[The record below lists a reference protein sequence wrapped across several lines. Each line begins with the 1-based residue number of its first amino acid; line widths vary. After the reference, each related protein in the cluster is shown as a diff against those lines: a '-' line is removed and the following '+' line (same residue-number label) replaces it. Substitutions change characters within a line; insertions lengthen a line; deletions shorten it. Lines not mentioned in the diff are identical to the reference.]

1 MITKEERDLLQKEI
15 KFYEGFPEK
24 ISNDEVTDCQFIRE
38 VQEFDFY
45 NNDVDIFMCRDFLL
59 APQKSD
65 TDVLPL
71 SLNLYGYYT
80 EKHISIRAFDKQK
93 EYFPLY
99 VNTNAFSNYQLSDI
113 ELLNEKGKKINCEVI
128 LKFSHKP
135 VYNIGYPEN
144 DNFWH
149 FELTEQFRF
158 SQDVSYQDVNGLSHS
173 KKKIIGRTIISYILE
188 DKNVICPIDEKQPYK
203 NETITEILKNNGITF
218 T

>member
-80 EKHISIRAFDKQK
+80 EKHISIRTFDKQK

-158 SQDVSYQDVNGLSHS
+158 SQNDSYQDVNVLSHS
-173 KKKIIGRTIISYILE
+173 KKKTIGRAMISYILE
-188 DKNVICPIDEKQPYK
+188 DENVICSVDKIQPYK
-203 NETITEILKNNGITF
+203 NELISNILQKNGIIF
-218 T
+218 N

>member
-1 MITKEERDLLQKEI
+1 MITKEERDSLQREI

-24 ISNDEVTDCQFIRE
+24 INNNEVLDCQFIRE
-38 VQEFDFY
+38 VQEFNFY
-45 NNDVDIFMCRDFLL
+45 NDNSDISMYRDFLL

-65 TDVLPL
+65 ADVLPL
-71 SLNLYGYYT
+71 SINLYGYYT
-80 EKHISIRAFDKQK
+80 EKHVSIRAFDKK
-93 EYFPLY
+93 RDYYPLY
-99 VNTNAFSNYQLSDI
+99 VNTNAFFNYLLSDI
-113 ELLNEKGKKINCEVI
+113 KLLDEKGKEISCEVI
-128 LKFSHKP
+128 LNFSHTP
-135 VYNIGYPEN
+135 VYNVDNPEN

-149 FELTEQFRF
+149 FELAEQFRF

-203 NETITEILKNNGITF
+203 NETVTEILKNNGITF